1 MLNSNSYLN
10 NSPGREK
17 HWNSAD
23 RMSVEPR
30 EGTRRQS
37 TGPTIA
43 GGPLFSS
50 DSHRKSLPTH
60 LRNPKASCH
69 DYCKYGIKYVT
80 EDGSKGFATE
90 SLGEEMQH
98 KGLRQVNN
106 LDLEETRNAHTKT
119 SRNLDKP
126 NAIKESRWM
135 KESINFE
142 RTAAVQ
148 QTIARVASRS
158 EDKSEPKTKYQA
170 KEPAFRLNKAY
181 SAGKHNILKKTSTK
195 SSNKA
200 YESHRFKQ
208 TASLLTKRIDTITYL
223 AKANTIPVRIESRS
237 TIHSSNSSRNESYKR
252 RNIRGMPGMV
262 EETVKSQMSSHSYN
276 HADNDELCLE
286 AMNNNQEFQM
296 VKPDEENNEDKTT
309 AIRPK
314 VDSNSDG
321 LEQRSNKENYGFVS
335 VTQMSWK
342 LEGILDSSQPE
353 SPQSESVDF
362 SLVKLGSPM
371 EEENYPNGIERESS
385 NDWPSHS
392 LAYDEETEESHSAI
406 TELTGPEDETEETE
420 TGSDTKID
428 ESDSA
433 ISEFSELEYE
443 TERIKSGSD
452 SETSM
457 FRRRRLKQSACV
469 HPEENLSVPSM
480 LKFRR
485 RIPHQVES
493 DNCAQVGRKDF
504 LQMPRVEVLSDLDP
518 EAAAF
523 GLRRQDVLEKD
534 LRGLFNNVI
543 EETASKLA
551 QNRNSKVQALVRAFE
566 TVISLHSPK

>member
-1 MLNSNSYLN
+1 
-10 NSPGREK
+10 
-17 HWNSAD
+17 
-23 RMSVEPR
+23 MSVEPR
-30 EGTRRQS
+30 EGTRRQL
-37 TGPTIA
+37 TGSTIA

-50 DSHRKSLPTH
+50 DCHRKSLPTH
-60 LRNPKASCH
+60 RRNPKTSCH
-69 DYCKYGIKYVT
+69 GYCKCGIKYAT
-80 EDGSKGFATE
+80 EDGSKGIVTE
-90 SLGEEMQH
+90 SLGEEVQH

-135 KESINFE
+135 KESTNFE
-142 RTAAVQ
+142 RTAAVK
-148 QTIARVASRS
+148 QTIARIASRS

-181 SAGKHNILKKTSTK
+181 SPGKHNILKTTSTK
-195 SSNKA
+195 GSNKA
-200 YESHRFKQ
+200 CENHRFKQ
-208 TASLLTKRIDTITYL
+208 TASLPTKRIDTTTYL
-223 AKANTIPVRIESRS
+223 AKANTIPVRVESQP
-237 TIHSSNSSRNESYKR
+237 TIHSSNSSRNEAYKK

-262 EETVKSQMSSHSYN
+262 EETMKSQMPSHSYN
-276 HADNDELCLE
+276 HANNDEPCSE

-296 VKPDEENNEDKTT
+296 VKPDEENNEEKTT
-309 AIRPK
+309 AIQPK

-321 LEQRSNKENYGFVS
+321 FKQISNKENYGFVS
-335 VTQMSWK
+335 VTQMPWK

-353 SPQSESVDF
+353 YPQSESVDF
-362 SLVKLGSPM
+362 SLVKLDSPT
-371 EEENYPNGIERESS
+371 EEENFPNGIEQESS
-385 NDWPSHS
+385 NDWSSHS

-406 TELTGPEDETEETE
+406 AEVTGPEDETEETE
-420 TGSDTKID
+420 TGNDTKID

-452 SETSM
+452 SKTST
-457 FRRRRLKQSACV
+457 FRGRRLKQSASV
-469 HPEENLSVPSM
+469 HPEENLSVPYM

-485 RIPHQVES
+485 RIPHKVES
-493 DNCAQVGRKDF
+493 DNCARVGRKDF
-504 LQMPRVEVLSDLDP
+504 LQMPGVEVPSDLDP
-518 EAAAF
+518 EAASF
-523 GLRRQDVLEKD
+523 GMRHQDVLEKD